1 MVERRCAYR
10 VLVGKPEGKRPL
22 EKPGHRWVDNIKLDL
37 QERDLG
43 RNWIDLPQDT
53 ERWRYF
59 VKELLNVCVLQ
70 NVQNFLTS

>member
-22 EKPGHRWVDNIKLDL
+22 ERPGHRWVDNIKIDL
-37 QERDLG
+37 QERDWG

-53 ERWRYF
+53 ERWRDF
-59 VKELLNVCVLQ
+59 VKKLLNVCVLQ